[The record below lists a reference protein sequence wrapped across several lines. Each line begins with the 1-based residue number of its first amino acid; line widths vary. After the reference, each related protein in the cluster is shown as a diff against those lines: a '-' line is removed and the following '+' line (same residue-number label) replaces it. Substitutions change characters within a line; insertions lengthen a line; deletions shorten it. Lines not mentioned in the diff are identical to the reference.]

1 MLVGIS
7 SDIKKYFNTYID
19 ILDHNWIRYF
29 EKEKIDLI
37 KFTNSYKVN
46 NLIIKRKNF
55 KLDLII
61 LPGGS
66 DVNNKL
72 PNKLRVKS
80 EIFLLKYAIKK
91 KIPIIGICHGMQLIN
106 IFFKGKLS
114 KVKNSM
120 RVNKKIFLKK
130 NSIFKEKIINGKCFY
145 NFGIKE
151 KYLGKGLM
159 SLGVDSSNNIE
170 IFKHNQLNIWG
181 FMFHPEREKNF
192 IKLNKII
199 RTVLKK

>member
-19 ILDHNWIRYF
+19 ILDHNWIKYF
-29 EKEKIDLI
+29 EKKKIDII
-37 KFTNSYKVN
+37 KFPNSYKLCN
-46 NLIIKRKNF
+46 SIIKTKNL

-66 DVNNKL
+66 DINNKL
-72 PNKLRVKS
+72 PNRLRVKS

-91 KIPIIGICHGMQLIN
+91 KIPVIGICHGMQLIN

-114 KVKNSM
+114 KVNNSM
-120 RVNKKIFLKK
+120 RVNKKIYLKK
-130 NSIFKEKIINGKCFY
+130 NLIFKEKIINVKCFY

-151 KYLGKGLM
+151 KFLGKELLN
-159 SLGVDSSNNIE
+159 LGIDSSNNIE
-170 IFKHNQLNIWG
+170 MFKHKKLNIWG

-199 RTVLKK
+199 NFFLK

>member
-19 ILDHNWIRYF
+19 ILDHNWIKYF
-29 EKEKIDLI
+29 EKEKIDII
-37 KFTNSYKVN
+37 KFSNSNGLN
-46 NLIIKRKNF
+46 NSVIKRKNF

-66 DVNNKL
+66 DINDKL

-80 EIFLLKYAIKK
+80 ETFLLKYAIKK
-91 KIPIIGICHGMQLIN
+91 KIPVIGICHGMQLIN

-114 KVKNSM
+114 KVNNSM
-120 RVNKKIFLKK
+120 RVNKKIYLKK
-130 NSIFKEKIINGKCFY
+130 NLIFKEKKINVRCFY

-151 KYLGKGLM
+151 KFLGKGLL
-159 SLGVDSSNNIE
+159 SLGADSSKNIE
-170 IFKHNQLNIWG
+170 ILKHNKLNIWG

>member
-1 MLVGIS
+1 M
-7 SDIKKYFNTYID
+7 KKKKID
-19 ILDHNWIRYF
+19 I
-29 EKEKIDLI
+29 I
-37 KFTNSYKVN
+37 KFPNSYKLWNSIIRRN
-46 NLIIKRKNF
+46 NL

-66 DVNNKL
+66 DINNKL

-91 KIPIIGICHGMQLIN
+91 KIAVIGICHGMQLIN

-114 KVKNSM
+114 KVNNSM
-120 RVNKKIFLKK
+120 RVNKKIYLKK
-130 NSIFKEKIINGKCFY
+130 NLIFKEKTINVKCFY

-151 KYLGKGLM
+151 KFLGKELL
-159 SLGVDSSNNIE
+159 SLGIDSSNNIE
-170 IFKHNQLNIWG
+170 MFKHEKLNIWG

-199 RTVLKK
+199 NSVLK